1 MKRLLFITAIAAAAG
16 VIPASAG
23 AGTATF
29 KGVVVGHLHG
39 AVLVSPASGLV
50 RAFSGS
56 EAVGSRVAFVDGKL
70 VVVGRSHT
78 ARVRGIVVRR
88 IGTTMFLSSNKH
100 LVAIHTGRRL
110 ASASDTTP
118 SPTTPSPTTQ
128 APAPGDN
135 VSTQVTVG
143 NNGQLDEQNEDDL
156 GPSNDNSVQVQAVVA
171 AVGAGTV
178 TLTVNGQTLVMPLP
192 AGLTLPSSFVGQT
205 VTLNFSLHGQND
217 QGEDDNNG
225 NNDNNDQN
233 GSSDDNGSGGGGD

>member
-1 MKRLLFITAIAAAAG
+1 MKRLLYITAIAVAAG
-16 VIPASAG
+16 VIPASAS

-29 KGVVVGHLHG
+29 KGVVVGHLRG
-39 AVLVSPASGLV
+39 AVLVSPSNGLV
-50 RAFSGS
+50 RAFTGH
-56 EAVGSRVAFVDGKL
+56 EAVGSRVEFVGGRL

-78 ARVRGIVVRR
+78 AVVRGIVVRR
-88 IGTTMFLSSNKH
+88 IGSTMFLSSNKH

-118 SPTTPSPTTQ
+118 TPTTPSPTAPSPT
-128 APAPGDN
+128 APATGDN

-205 VTLNFSLHGQND
+205 VTLNFSLHDQNN

-225 NNDNNDQN
+225 SNDQN

>member
-1 MKRLLFITAIAAAAG
+1 MKRLLLITAVAAAAV

-23 AGTATF
+23 AGTVTF
-29 KGVVVGHLHG
+29 SGVVVGHLRG
-39 AVLVSPASGLV
+39 AVLVSPSSGLV

-56 EAVGSRVAFVDGKL
+56 EAVGSRVEFVGGKL

-78 ARVRGIVVRR
+78 ALVRGIVVRR
-88 IGTTMFLSSNKH
+88 IGSTMFLSSNKH

-118 SPTTPSPTTQ
+118 SPTTPTTPTT
-128 APAPGDN
+128 PATGDN
-135 VSTQVTVG
+135 VATQVTVG
-143 NNGQLDEQNEDDL
+143 NNGQLDEQSEDDL
-156 GPSNDNSVQVQAVVA
+156 GPSNNNSVQVQAVVA
-171 AVGAGTV
+171 AVGTGTV

-205 VTLNFSLHGQND
+205 VTLDLSLHDQNNQGDDSND
-217 QGEDDNNG
+217 QT
-225 NNDNNDQN
+225 

>member
-1 MKRLLFITAIAAAAG
+1 MKRLLFIAAIAAAAG

-29 KGVVVGHLHG
+29 KGVVVGHLRG
-39 AVLVSPASGLV
+39 AVLVSPSSGLV

-56 EAVGSRVAFVDGKL
+56 EAVGSRVEFVGGRL
-70 VVVGRSHT
+70 VVVGRSHS
-78 ARVRGIVVRR
+78 ALVRGIVVRR

-100 LVAIHTGRRL
+100 LIAIHTGRRL

-118 SPTTPSPTTQ
+118 SPT

-135 VSTQVTVG
+135 VTSQVTVG
-143 NNGQLDEQNEDDL
+143 NNGQLDEQSEDDL
-156 GPSNDNSVQVQAVVA
+156 GASNASAVQVQAVVA

-205 VTLNFSLHGQND
+205 VTLNLSLNGQNNQGDDSTD
-217 QGEDDNNG
+217 QSD
-225 NNDNNDQN
+225 
-233 GSSDDNGSGGGGD
+233 SSDDNSSSGSGGGGD

>member
-1 MKRLLFITAIAAAAG
+1 MKRLLFIAAIAAAAG

-29 KGVVVGHLHG
+29 KGVVVGHLRG
-39 AVLVSPASGLV
+39 AVLVSPSSGLV

-56 EAVGSRVAFVDGKL
+56 EAVGSRVEFVGGRL
-70 VVVGRSHT
+70 VVVGRSHS
-78 ARVRGIVVRR
+78 ALVRGIVVRR

-100 LVAIHTGRRL
+100 LIAIHTGRRL

-118 SPTTPSPTTQ
+118 SPT

-135 VSTQVTVG
+135 VTSQVTVG
-143 NNGQLDEQNEDDL
+143 NNGQLDEQSEDDL
-156 GPSNDNSVQVQAVVA
+156 GASNASAVQVQAVVA

-205 VTLNFSLHGQND
+205 VTLNLSL
-217 QGEDDNNG
+217 
-225 NNDNNDQN
+225 NDQN
-233 GSSDDNGSGGGGD
+233 NQGDDSNDQSDSSDDNSSSGSGGGGD